1 MERKKLLMWSENENP
16 VKIRMTM
23 AFNDNPLYP
32 PTGYPTCSARFLQT
46 CLEQYSA
53 FEVCY
58 SDAFGL
64 EVVCFHLEEKWWIV
78 SSKHES

>member
-1 MERKKLLMWSENENP
+1 
-16 VKIRMTM
+16 MTM

-64 EVVCFHLEEKWWIV
+64 EVVCFHLEEKW
-78 SSKHES
+78 